1 MGKFRTLIAIVMV
14 LVAFPVFAQDD
25 ATPEPAAVVFPG
37 VFDQAVALFDA
48 QDYEQAIL
56 RFSLFSLFNPTAGES
71 YYATALSHLNLG
83 DADAALADFDL
94 ALSIDQLPVSLE
106 ADIYRVRAGI
116 YGQQERLDD
125 AVTDYSAALDLIPD
139 AQTYFRRA
147 LTYAGLNQLD
157 NALADFNA
165 ALELDGQN
173 PVLYVYR
180 GYVYAT
186 TGQPQLA
193 AEDYLTYINLIQS
206 ARTDGDALE
215 SGAAVMAQI
224 EPGAVFAYPIEVKV
238 GTYFS
243 GIAISTDQNTTIDTI
258 MVLLDETGKP
268 LIGDDDS
275 GNNGAALVLNYEIP
289 NSGDYTLL
297 VANSTGGG
305 SGQIAVQMFLSD
317 QPLTN

>member
-1 MGKFRTLIAIVMV
+1 MGKFRILIAVIMLLAAV
-14 LVAFPVFAQDD
+14 PVFAQ
-25 ATPEPAAVVFPG
+25 AEPTPEPAAVVFPG
-37 VFDQAVALFDA
+37 IFDQAVALFDA

-83 DADAALADFDL
+83 DAEAALVDFDL
-94 ALSIDQLPVSLE
+94 ALSIDELPPDLE

-116 YGQQERLDD
+116 YGQQQRLDE
-125 AVTDYSAALDLIPD
+125 AVSDYTAALDLIPD

-147 LTYAGLNQLD
+147 LSYAALEQLD
-157 NALADFNA
+157 NALADFDA

-186 TGQPQLA
+186 SGQSQLA
-193 AEDYLTYINLIQS
+193 AEDYLTYINLIETE
-206 ARTDGDALE
+206 RTDGAALE

-224 EPGAVFAYPIEVKV
+224 EPGAVFAYPLEVKV

-243 GIAISTDQNTTIDTI
+243 GIAISTDENTPIDTV

-289 NSGDYTLL
+289 NSGQYMLL
-297 VANSTGGG
+297 IANSTGGG